1 MKRLLM
7 LTLLTMLLLCAAA
20 HADTLTVAADGT
32 ADYPSLTAA
41 LAAADVGDEIILAAG
56 VYDQSRE
63 TFPILADKRVAIRAA
78 DGAEVTLSAPKMQPT
93 MKLMADGIRVENVRV
108 DFLRSGFWIMADD
121 ITVTGCTFTL
131 TDEIWRTSSCGM
143 WIAGARRFTMT
154 DCAFAGCS
162 AALAGPPLSESSNG
176 LPVLTGMF
184 EVGEDKAFFTSHQIE
199 NCTVNGKPLM
209 YVVGLRDT
217 TYTADCGQLL
227 AVDCHNVTF
236 TDIHTDFTSIGIEL
250 GYCTNC
256 TLQNSSADDAGIFG
270 IYIAKCEDCLITAC
284 RADRSAHGIDLR
296 AIYQCVVENCHT
308 TDSDQGVFFSF
319 AFGSLVTGC
328 EIRGSGKGFFAAAGD
343 ENHVDNTLLEGC
355 DLGIHIQTEN
365 DFTITN
371 SLFHKSV
378 NTGARVTLSDG
389 FHCIGCEFEDNWVA
403 AMINYSQDV
412 HLQGNSFRDTRN
424 CALYMKELTGV
435 RQIGNR
441 FTEADAALIQIYDCP
456 DRLIWDDGA
465 EADNAGGLSA
475 N

>member
-1 MKRLLM
+1 M

-20 HADTLTVAADGT
+20 SADTLTVAIDGT
-32 ADYPSLTAA
+32 ANFDSLTAA
-41 LAAADVGDEIILAAG
+41 LAAVADGDEIVLSAG

-63 TFPILADKRVAIRAA
+63 IFPILVDKRVTIRAVE
-78 DGAEVTLSAPKMQPT
+78 GAEAIISAPKMQPT
-93 MKLMADGIRVENVRV
+93 MKLMADGIRVEGLRV

-121 ITVTGCTFTL
+121 VTVTGCRFAL

-143 WIAGARRFTMT
+143 WIAGAKRFTMT
-154 DCAFAGCS
+154 DCAFDKCS
-162 AALAGPPLSESSNG
+162 AALAGPPLSETSNG

-184 EVGEDKAFFTSHQIE
+184 EVSEDVEFFTSHTIE
-199 NCTVNGKPLM
+199 NCTVNGKPLN
-209 YVVGLRDT
+209 YVAGLRDM

-319 AFGSLVTGC
+319 AFKSLVTGC

-371 SLFHKSV
+371 SLFRSSV

-389 FHCIGCEFEDNWVA
+389 FHCIDCEFEDNWVA
-403 AMINYSQDV
+403 AMINYSGDV
-412 HLQGNSFRDTRN
+412 YLQGNSFHDTRN
-424 CALYMKELTGV
+424 CALYLKELSGV

-465 EADNAGGLSA
+465 EPNNAGCLPQ